1 MATQVILIRH
11 GQTDWNVE
19 PRFRGLADIP
29 LNEAGVAQAEALAR
43 RLASEPIVAVYS
55 SPLQRALHTAEIIA
69 QPHALPVEPVPG
81 FTSVDYGDWEG
92 MLVEEVARQ
101 HRELF
106 DVLRRHPEQLRFPGG
121 EGLDQV
127 RDRAFPALMGILHRH
142 PDQRIVVVTHQV
154 VTRTLLCA
162 ALGLSNA
169 HYWRLGQATACLNR
183 LAYENGQFYLVTLND
198 TCHLGTSAPWEEGQA

>member
-43 RLASEPIVAVYS
+43 RLASEPIAAIYT
-55 SPLQRALHTAEIIA
+55 SPLRRALHTAEIIA
-69 QPHALPVEPVPG
+69 RPHGLPVEKVPA
-81 FTSVDYGDWEG
+81 FTSADYGEWEG
-92 MLVEEVARQ
+92 MLVSEVARQ
-101 HRELF
+101 HPDLF
-106 DVLRRHPEQLRFPGG
+106 DLWRRHPEQLRFPGG
-121 EGLDQV
+121 ESLDQV
-127 RDRAFPALMGILHRH
+127 RDRAFRALMEILPRH

-154 VTRTLLCA
+154 VTRPLLCA
-162 ALGLSNA
+162 ALGLSTA

-183 LAYENGQFYLVTLND
+183 LAYVDGVFHLLTLND
-198 TCHLGTSAPWEEGQA
+198 TCHLGTSVPWEEARA